1 MGCTN
6 VKGQA
11 SEPGKK
17 ETPAKK
23 VNEPTPDSKYFSLFI
38 KKKKYFSDS
47 KQINQKFTIEQEDL
61 IKLSEGNIYDFYD
74 FKNRLGEGHFYL
86 FFIKNF
92 INFQVD
98 MALFF
103 FAFIIKQT

>member
-1 MGCTN
+1 ML
-6 VKGQA
+6 KAKLLSQ
-11 SEPGKK
+11 
-17 ETPAKK
+17 AKK
-23 VNEPTPDSKYFSLFI
+23 KLQPKRLMNLLQIVNIFLYLL